1 MDPVSLA
8 LAKAAVQEHADRADN
23 PHQVTAAQVGAI
35 TAVGGISNPGG
46 NVDIVGGAAVSI
58 TRDAVN
64 KRLIIDVDADGVV
77 PGPHASTHAAG
88 GSDEITP
95 AMIGAAAA
103 THQHA
108 ADDVTSGVFPV
119 ARGGTGLSSL
129 TAGSYL
135 RAASTSAFELRT
147 PAQVLSDIGAAPAS
161 HTHSP
166 TDVGLGNVQ
175 NYGIATQAEAEA
187 GSVNNKYMTPLRVAQ
202 AIAALHAK
210 SQVVVATGSVQDG
223 GTVPLPSGYTQD
235 QCWWMVTVGDTGAIN
250 QYFGGLRCYAGTNR
264 VVTAKWWDSGVS
276 QWKSIGSVR
285 YIIIGVK

>member
-135 RAASTSAFELRT
+135 RAATTSAFELRT

-161 HTHSP
+161 HSHSWNEITGKPSTFPPSSHTHDEHP
-166 TDVGLGNVQ
+166 IRVGGASRIFVQ
-175 NYGIATQAEAEA
+175 SST
-187 GSVNNKYMTPLRVAQ
+187 
-202 AIAALHAK
+202 
-210 SQVVVATGSVQDG
+210 
-223 GTVPLPSGYTQD
+223 PSGAS
-235 QCWWMVTVGDTGAIN
+235 VGDIWIKTG
-250 QYFGGLRCYAGTNR
+250 
-264 VVTAKWWDSGVS
+264 
-276 QWKSIGSVR
+276 
-285 YIIIGVK
+285 